1 MSTQICS
8 IVNIYNTKLRFSVVY
23 RWKWSDDFMIVVV
36 VTWIYEVASHAST
49 STVTWL
55 GANTHTKPTIS
66 HPLLSTP
73 VCHLRPLD
81 ETGLSGTVS
90 DFTAVILRFPSGANK
105 RIRRHL
111 HVSLRDDGGGGSRD
125 MRFLLSLEL
134 RQRSS
139 PGPSDATP
147 VICKQRA
154 RQWDLFLWY
163 SLFFTDQASCFPL
176 RNWIIPCFSAP
187 TSSHLYHW
195 RIHLIYN
202 TIFNILR
209 LHHHP
214 LLYCTSVSDTLT
226 N

>member
-1 MSTQICS
+1 MKWWFHDCS
-8 IVNIYNTKLRFSVVY
+8 SCYMNLWGGFTCLYKYSHL
-23 RWKWSDDFMIVVV
+23 
-36 VTWIYEVASHAST
+36 TWCKYSHQ
-49 STVTWL
+49 
-55 GANTHTKPTIS
+55 THHLTPTPL
-66 HPLLSTP
+66 HPCLSP
-73 VCHLRPLD
+73 P
-81 ETGLSGTVS
+81 
-90 DFTAVILRFPSGANK
+90 PSGWN
-105 RIRRHL
+105 RFVRHCIRFHCCHPPLSFRGKQKNQT
-111 HVSLRDDGGGGSRD
+111 SFARQFKGWWGGGGSRD